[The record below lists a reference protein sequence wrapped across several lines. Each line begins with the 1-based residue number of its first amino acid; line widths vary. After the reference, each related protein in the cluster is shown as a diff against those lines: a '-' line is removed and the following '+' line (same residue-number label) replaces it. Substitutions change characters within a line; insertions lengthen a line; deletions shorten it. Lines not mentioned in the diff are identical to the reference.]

1 MVTATVRKVFVYM
14 CVKCKESFE
23 SYDGQHRQKCPGC
36 GSMCSVKESHNEDE
50 E

>member
-1 MVTATVRKVFVYM
+1 MATVRKIFVYL

-23 SYDGQHRQKCPGC
+23 SYEGQHRQKCPGC
-36 GSMCSVKESHNEDE
+36 GCLCSVKESHNENE